1 MEKNFLGIKN
11 VKMSEAKFVI
21 MPVPFE
27 FSTSFIKG
35 TAFAP
40 ESIISVS
47 EQLEFFDEK
56 YHIEPYKYGIRTL
69 SPLQINIEKPSSMI
83 KIIEKEAKKIIGKG
97 KFLIS
102 IGGEHTITYGLV
114 KAFGH
119 FHKNFNVLILDAHS
133 DLRDSYQGSKFSHA
147 CVSRRIVEDGFKVYI
162 TGVRSISKGEFMF
175 AKSKNNVEIFYAY
188 QMKKM
193 DWRNEIAKNLPSGK
207 YYLSF
212 DADFLDPSVLPEVG
226 TPEPGTDII
235 LSGANAVP
243 LIKEVENSKGIG
255 IITNFASDIFTFFIP
270 RKFFP
275 IYGTKTAAA
284 TTVVQRPF
292 FSPIAD
298 WAILVVLTILPDI
311 FHTSFFSS

>member
-1 MEKNFLGIKN
+1 

-35 TAFAP
+35 TTYAP

-56 YHIEPYKYGIRTL
+56 YLLEPYKYGIRTL

-83 KIIEKEAKKIIGKG
+83 KIIEKEAKKIISKG

-114 KAFGH
+114 KAFRY
-119 FHKNFNVLILDAHS
+119 FHENFNVLILDAHS

-162 TGVRSISKGEFMF
+162 TGVRSISKEEFMF
-175 AKSKNNVEIFYAY
+175 AKSKTNAEIFYAY

-226 TPEPGTDII
+226 TPEPGGFLWDETVGFLENFVLRNDIEI
-235 LSGANAVP
+235 IGFDFVELSPRVLNSP
-243 LIKEVENSKGIG
+243 SSFISSKLIYK
-255 IITNFASDIFTFFIP
+255 IITLISFNESKTF
-270 RKFFP
+270 R
-275 IYGTKTAAA
+275 
-284 TTVVQRPF
+284 
-292 FSPIAD
+292 
-298 WAILVVLTILPDI
+298 
-311 FHTSFFSS
+311 

>member
-11 VKMSEAKFVI
+11 VRMSEAKFII

-27 FSTSFIKG
+27 FSTSFVKG

-56 YHIEPYKYGIRTL
+56 YLLEPYKYGIRTL
-69 SPLQINIEKPSSMI
+69 SPLQINIGKPPSMI
-83 KIIEKEAKKIIGKG
+83 KIIEKEARKIVEKG

-162 TGVRSISKGEFMF
+162 IGIRSISKEEFIF
-175 AKSKNNVEIFYAY
+175 AKSKDNIEIFYAY
-188 QMKKM
+188 QMKKI
-193 DWRNEIAKNLPSGK
+193 DWKNEIAKNLPSGK

-226 TPEPGTDII
+226 TPEPGGFLWDETVEFLRNFVLRSDIEI
-235 LSGANAVP
+235 IGFDFVELSPKSLNSP
-243 LIKEVENSKGIG
+243 SSFISSKLIYK
-255 IITNFASDIFTFFIP
+255 IITLVCLNEN
-270 RKFFP
+270 
-275 IYGTKTAAA
+275 KT
-284 TTVVQRPF
+284 
-292 FSPIAD
+292 
-298 WAILVVLTILPDI
+298 
-311 FHTSFFSS
+311 HK

>member
-11 VKMSEAKFVI
+11 VRMSEAKFVI

-56 YHIEPYKYGIRTL
+56 YLLEPYKYGIRTL
-69 SPLQINIEKPSSMI
+69 SPLQINVGKPSSMI

-133 DLRDSYQGSKFSHA
+133 DLRNSYQGSKFSHA
-147 CVSRRIVEDGFKVYI
+147 CVSRRVVEDGFKVYI
-162 TGVRSISKGEFMF
+162 TGVRSISKEEFMF
-175 AKSKNNVEIFYAY
+175 AKSKTNVEIFCAY
-188 QMKKM
+188 QMKKT
-193 DWRNEIAKNLPSGK
+193 DWKNEIAKNLPSGK

-212 DADFLDPSVLPEVG
+212 DADFLDPSVLPDVG
-226 TPEPGTDII
+226 TPEPGGFLWDETVEFLENFILRNDIEIIGFDFVELSPRI
-235 LSGANAVP
+235 LNSP
-243 LIKEVENSKGIG
+243 SSFISSKLIYKTISLLCLNENRTHK
-255 IITNFASDIFTFFIP
+255 
-270 RKFFP
+270 
-275 IYGTKTAAA
+275 
-284 TTVVQRPF
+284 
-292 FSPIAD
+292 
-298 WAILVVLTILPDI
+298 
-311 FHTSFFSS
+311 